1 MGTVTN
7 KTSKPEMCEGP
18 YDLPF
23 RNIATTACHRV
34 KKKDQV
40 IVHEPWSLFGV
51 LSGEHVT

>member
-1 MGTVTN
+1 MGTDTN

-18 YDLPF
+18 CDLPF
-23 RNIATTACHRV
+23 RNIATTACYRV

-40 IVHEPWSLFGV
+40 IVHKPWSLFGV